1 MKTLRDIGLL
11 FVRYGVQMLRNPVW
25 LFVGL
30 STPLLYLVLFTPLL
44 NHLPLGGS
52 GHGRAINDFLPGI
65 LSLQAFASG
74 NGPGFGTIFELKSG
88 FTERLRVTPA
98 SRLALLL
105 GPVLFATAAMFVFD
119 ILLVAVGAAFG
130 FQVHLTGLG
139 VLAVLLGLLMVTVAS
154 FAVAL
159 AIVTKDISSFAS
171 VVTGLNLPVLL
182 LGGVLLP
189 ISFGPT
195 WLRALAHFNPLYYL
209 VVASRE
215 LSGGAL
221 ATSATW
227 QAFAV
232 LVPLF
237 VLTLAWATRVFRRAV
252 A

>member
-11 FVRYGVQMLRNPVW
+11 FNRYGLQMLRNPVW

-44 NHLPLGGS
+44 NHLPLGGG
-52 GHGRAINDFLPGI
+52 GHGHAIDDFLPGI
-65 LSLQAFASG
+65 LSLQAFVSG
-74 NGPGFGTIFELKSG
+74 NGPGFGTIFELKAG

-98 SRLALLL
+98 SRLALLR
-105 GPVLFATAAMFVFD
+105 GPFFSTAAMFFFD

-130 FQVHLTGLG
+130 FEVHLAGLG

-189 ISFGPT
+189 ISFGPG
-195 WLRALAHFNPLYYL
+195 WLGVLAHFNPLYYL

-232 LVPLF
+232 LTPLCA
-237 VLTLAWATRVFRRAV
+237 LTLAWATRVFRSAV